1 MSHEAIVAGYAHESD
16 PEDSWSRPG
25 DAWHRPEGSE
35 VLAGVQVVC
44 ECGVII
50 LEAPGDDLGFLPL
63 SDVNHAVRAH
73 QESA

>member
-1 MSHEAIVAGYAHESD
+1 MSHEAIVAGYAHEPD
-16 PEDSWSRPG
+16 PRETCFPPG
-25 DAWHRPEGSE
+25 GGE

-50 LEAPGDDLGFLPL
+50 MEASGDDLGFLPL

-73 QESA
+73 QESADEP

>member
-1 MSHEAIVAGYAHESD
+1 MSHEAIVAAYVHEPDPGKYEYPLD
-16 PEDSWSRPG
+16 PEM
-25 DAWHRPEGSE
+25 
-35 VLAGVQVVC
+35 VVAGVQVVC

-50 LEAPGDDLGFLPL
+50 MEEDGDDLGFLPL

>member
-1 MSHEAIVAGYAHESD
+1 MSHEAIVAAYAHTPDLGE
-16 PEDSWSRPG
+16 
-25 DAWHRPEGSE
+25 AWGPLSQDTV
-35 VLAGVQVVC
+35 VLAGIQVVC

-50 LEAPGDDLGFLPL
+50 MEESGDDLGFLPL